1 VKPNARLVPCAAF
14 FALAAHVGC
23 GDVTSDLI
31 TGDSGGSTLG
41 GASMGGSATGGA
53 SMGGSAT
60 GGSSGSS
67 TGGSDTGG
75 SSSGGVSTGGSGSGG
90 TPICTTN
97 DDCTSGSERNIC
109 RVSDGVC
116 VECTDEG
123 PCDPDENC
131 SAHMGECARPC
142 ASDADCIDEDDAHC
156 YIDIGFCT
164 ECFDDTH
171 CSTGEVCANYQ
182 CNDP

>member
-1 VKPNARLVPCAAF
+1 MSRPNERLARLVAL

-31 TGDSGGSTLG
+31 TGDSGGSTMG
-41 GASMGGSATGGA
+41 GAS
-53 SMGGSAT
+53 
-60 GGSSGSS
+60 
-67 TGGSDTGG
+67 TGG
-75 SSSGGVSTGGSGSGG
+75 SSSGGDSGSGG
-90 TPICTTN
+90 TPLCTTS

-131 SAHMGECARPC
+131 SQHMGECARPC
-142 ASDADCIDEDDAHC
+142 ALDADCIDEDDSHC
-156 YIDIGFCT
+156 YTAIGFCT
-164 ECFDDTH
+164 ECFDDGH
-171 CSTGEVCANYQ
+171 CQTGELCANYQ
-182 CNDP
+182 CSDR